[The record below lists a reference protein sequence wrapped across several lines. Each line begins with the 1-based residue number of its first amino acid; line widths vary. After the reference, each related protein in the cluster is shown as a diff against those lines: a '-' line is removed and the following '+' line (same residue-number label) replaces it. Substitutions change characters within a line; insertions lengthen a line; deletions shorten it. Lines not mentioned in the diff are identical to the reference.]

1 MKVLNDFGKITIKSV
16 VSDVDKKYIRDREEL
31 SSNLDEALKNKYIK
45 VGKDEEK
52 YIELLRY
59 NIIFYKS
66 IIKKLEVIIEMWVQ
80 NGVISS
86 TQSVEKSIV
95 NITNSSK
102 EYVNIAMKKGR
113 TYLNDKD
120 KKIFVSYDNSVGL
133 KQIEKVENDYKILN
147 LYKDILSM
155 MISVISEDP
164 IKYNVILDMSIEKL
178 KIDIMN
184 EVFAMINEILF
195 SVERE
200 KDRFTDEALVDED
213 KLYAGNID
221 DEEKCLGFKKY
232 VAMISSPEIS
242 VRINDV
248 FRSSVELENIDEVD
262 ANLFDPD
269 FKDYISCAVIL
280 MDYVSAENKVLLKN
294 IFRMFIS
301 NNITQDQFEET
312 FDKIVIE
319 RTFVDKRTWLECQKM
334 VKADFN
340 LENNNFFGESKA
352 EAEETL
358 SLNDR
363 LDIVENLTE
372 DMSVEECIDYMKY
385 SKPRFGDGAYSDTE
399 GGFANKLKQGLF
411 SFSEKLKSKDDS
423 YDLTDEY
430 DEEEYHDYDDGYEND
445 DSYYADDEDLEDYE
459 KGKSGFMSKFKNFF
473 KRNDYDE
480 FDDYEDYDKD
490 DDFDNEYDDFV
501 DDEDEVVD
509 SKFEEKSS
517 IQDKNAVAILKL
529 REKNKKRELA
539 KQKAEIKD
547 LKDER
552 KIAEEINK
560 VGIGSFKNSEIVFT
574 ENDVVYK
581 KSDGNFKSKSEEV
594 FQNKIDGQISFDDFS
609 GRVTPQNDDK
619 KLEASDVK
627 NDDERNDNE
636 AIIQSSQDKTKSKN
650 EGSKKNESEDIDD
663 KKDVFDSEFK
673 IINSKK
679 NERNKSAGDNNTF
692 EELESLK
699 SMNASDLRVLNKTS
713 LKKGHIEEKKSVTT
727 DHSILDKT
735 IVKNEADDIE
745 KRESSL
751 FSRNIGKFGNFK
763 DKMIQKNDERRKR
776 KEERESEG
784 EMFPK
789 SVVIRDFVI
798 VVVLLVAIFASYIYM
813 IKGFNRPSVEE
824 TNSAAKQTQTT
835 GKTKNT
841 SNSGADSTASNSAKS
856 TTEITQKTEAEKEKD
871 EIEKKASALD
881 REAESYKSGKG
892 TYYTVF
898 VGAVKS
904 EDAANTYANSFAKRG
919 VNSKVVRNGG
929 FYMLKV
935 GEYFDVNQAYSESY
949 RITSKGIQNYVAT
962 QNKYYE
968 LKIEAFKIRSKN
980 LSADQIKTDY
990 NDIKNQIS
998 STGKNDQYI
1007 KNLDEIYNEALKSK
1021 Q

>member
-1 MKVLNDFGKITIKSV
+1 MNDFGKITIKSV

-31 SSNLDEALKNKYIK
+31 SLNLDEALKNKYIK

-113 TYLNDKD
+113 LYLNDKD

-133 KQIEKVENDYKILN
+133 KRIEKVENDYKILN

-184 EVFAMINEILF
+184 EVFVMINEILF

-200 KDRFTDEALVDED
+200 KDSFTDEALVDED
-213 KLYAGNID
+213 KLYDGNID

-242 VRINDV
+242 VRINDI
-248 FRSSVELENIDEVD
+248 FRSSVELENIDEED
-262 ANLFDPD
+262 ANLFNPD

-280 MDYVSAENKVLLKN
+280 MDYVSAENRVLLKN

-301 NNITQDQFEET
+301 NNITQAQFEET
-312 FDKIVIE
+312 FDKIVID
-319 RTFVDKRTWLECQKM
+319 RTFVDKRTWLECQNM
-334 VKADFN
+334 VKAEFN
-340 LENNNFFGESKA
+340 LENNNFFGESKI
-352 EAEETL
+352 ETEEIL
-358 SLNDR
+358 SLSDR

-385 SKPRFGDGAYSDTE
+385 SKPRFGDGDYSDTE
-399 GGFANKLKQGLF
+399 GGFASKLKQGLF
-411 SFSEKLKSKDDS
+411 SFSEKLKSKEDS

-430 DEEEYHDYDDGYEND
+430 GEEEYHEYDEYDYDA
-445 DSYYADDEDLEDYE
+445 SYYADDEDLEDYE
-459 KGKSGFMSKFKNFF
+459 KGKSGFMSKLKNFF
-473 KRNDYDE
+473 KGNDYDE
-480 FDDYEDYDKD
+480 FDDYENCDKD

-501 DDEDEVVD
+501 DGEDETID
-509 SKFEEKSS
+509 SRFDEKSP

-594 FQNKIDGQISFDDFS
+594 FQSKIDGQISFDDFN
-609 GRVTPQNDDK
+609 GRVIPQIDDRK
-619 KLEASDVK
+619 IEAKDMK
-627 NDDERNDNE
+627 NDDERSDNE
-636 AIIQSSQDKTKSKN
+636 AIISKSKDVIKHKN
-650 EGSKKNESEDIDD
+650 EDSKKVEVEAIDD
-663 KKDVFDSEFK
+663 KKEAFESELK

-679 NERNKSAGDNNTF
+679 IEKNGSVKNNDTF
-692 EELESLK
+692 EELENLK
-699 SMNASDLRVLNKTS
+699 SMNTSDLHVLNKSS
-713 LKKGHIEEKKSVTT
+713 LRKANIEEKNSVKAARRA
-727 DHSILDKT
+727 LDKA
-735 IVKNEADDIE
+735 IVKNEDEDIE
-745 KRESSL
+745 KRESSAL
-751 FSRNIGKFGNFK
+751 SRNLGNFK
-763 DKMIQKNDERRKR
+763 DKIIQKNEERRKK
-776 KEERESEG
+776 KEDRESEG

-798 VVVLLVAIFASYIYM
+798 VAVLLVAIFASYVYM

-824 TNSAAKQTQTT
+824 TNRAAKQTQTT

-841 SNSGADSTASNSAKS
+841 SNSDYDGAASSNTKS

-881 REAESYKSGKG
+881 REAENYKSGKG

-935 GEYFDVNQAYSESY
+935 GEYFDINQAYSESY

-980 LSADQIKTDY
+980 LSVDQIKTDY

>member
-1 MKVLNDFGKITIKSV
+1 MNDFGKITIKSV

-113 TYLNDKD
+113 SYLNDKD

-133 KQIEKVENDYKILN
+133 KRIEKVENDYKILN

-200 KDRFTDEALVDED
+200 KDSFTDEALVDED

-248 FRSSVELENIDEVD
+248 FRSSVELENIDEED

-280 MDYVSAENKVLLKN
+280 MDYVSAENRVLLKN

-301 NNITQDQFEET
+301 NNITQAQFEET

-385 SKPRFGDGAYSDTE
+385 SKPRFGDGDYSDTE

-423 YDLTDEY
+423 YDLSDEY
-430 DEEEYHDYDDGYEND
+430 DEEEYHDYDDEYDYD

-501 DDEDEVVD
+501 DDEDDAIE
-509 SKFEEKSS
+509 SKFEEKSP

-529 REKNKKRELA
+529 RERNKKRELA

-594 FQNKIDGQISFDDFS
+594 FQSKIDGQISFDDFN
-609 GRVTPQNDDK
+609 GRVTPQIDDEK
-619 KLEASDVK
+619 IEATDVK
-627 NDDERNDNE
+627 NDDKRRDNE
-636 AIIQSSQDKTKSKN
+636 AIISRSQDIIKSKN
-650 EGSKKNESEDIDD
+650 EDSKKIEAEDIDD
-663 KKDVFDSEFK
+663 KKDVFESEFK

-679 NERNKSAGDNNTF
+679 NERNESAKDNTF

-699 SMNASDLRVLNKTS
+699 SMSTSDLRVLNKSS
-713 LKKGHIEEKKSVTT
+713 LKKEKIEEKSSRA

-735 IVKNEADDIE
+735 IVKNGDEDLE
-745 KRESSL
+745 KRESSAL
-751 FSRNIGKFGNFK
+751 SRNLGKLGNFK

-776 KEERESEG
+776 KEERESET

-798 VVVLLVAIFASYIYM
+798 VVVLLVAIFASYVYM

-824 TNSAAKQTQTT
+824 TNRSAKQTQAT
-835 GKTKNT
+835 GNTKNT
-841 SNSGADSTASNSAKS
+841 SSSGIDSTASNNAKS

-881 REAESYKSGKG
+881 REAENYKSGKG

-980 LSADQIKTDY
+980 LSVDQIKTDY